1 MANFPSFGLT
11 LEEKSSLVVDVDALV
26 SEAHDKLAQTPHLT
40 DCDYEEALRILDK
53 VDLLA
58 KDCLQD
64 DDEDEKEDDLGY
76 FSSTAKAPRRRS
88 LNQSLA
94 EASVLRGDILRT
106 LNDIPEARKAYTEA
120 ISRYPDDF
128 PPHDAH
134 AALTSSSS
142 SRRPS
147 LITRPSS
154 SPVASMTTNMTVKRS
169 VRRHR
174 EPVPPP
180 NAATRAWNAILELS
194 GSTSNTAVADTAR
207 RNSTPVNNNHATTSK
222 QEKRRA
228 VMWSA
233 GTYEPSTPVTETADK
248 SLYQQ
253 MQNLPVQIV
262 GARKQVSIVERSDNP
277 ASDISASSTAM
288 SGRGIQ
294 KKKKSSDLRAL
305 RS

>member
-26 SEAHDKLAQTPHLT
+26 AEAHDKLAQTPHLT
-40 DCDYEEALRILDK
+40 DCDYKEALRILDE

-64 DDEDEKEDDLGY
+64 DEEEGEDDEDEEEDDFGY

-128 PPHDAH
+128 PPRDAH

-142 SRRPS
+142 SRRP
-147 LITRPSS
+147 P
-154 SPVASMTTNMTVKRS
+154 
-169 VRRHR
+169 
-174 EPVPPP
+174 
-180 NAATRAWNAILELS
+180 
-194 GSTSNTAVADTAR
+194 
-207 RNSTPVNNNHATTSK
+207 
-222 QEKRRA
+222 
-228 VMWSA
+228 
-233 GTYEPSTPVTETADK
+233 
-248 SLYQQ
+248 
-253 MQNLPVQIV
+253 
-262 GARKQVSIVERSDNP
+262 
-277 ASDISASSTAM
+277 
-288 SGRGIQ
+288 
-294 KKKKSSDLRAL
+294 
-305 RS
+305 